1 MVRMSKLYEVVHSTL
16 AKGPRATE
24 ELIAECRR
32 LGLPYRTETV
42 RLFLQLSREIEQRD
56 GFWSHR
62 GKTKQ
67 VRIVDAL
74 QEAFASGATYLPTEK
89 LSEFLDKDEN
99 VTPAD
104 IAAVCEENGQYRMQ
118 GRFILRT

>member
-1 MVRMSKLYEVVHSTL
+1 MSKLYEVVHGIL
-16 AKGPRATE
+16 AKGPRTTE

-32 LGLPYRTETV
+32 PGLPYRPDTV

-56 GFWSHR
+56 GLWSHR

-67 VRIVDAL
+67 ARIVGAL

-99 VTPAD
+99 VTPID
-104 IAAVCEENGQYRMQ
+104 IAAVCEESGQYRMQ